1 MFMLDSHSNPPRRS
15 FLKSIPAVIAV
26 LFFCWSAARGQSTG
40 KPIVLPARYDEH
52 RFYVEPVAA
61 DGTRLT
67 FYTDTG
73 GGLFLLRDAVE
84 RLRLSMVNVGGEG
97 KDAFHLAELP
107 KFRADASIP
116 APLSRGGRIP
126 VWSPPTGEG
135 GPSNFVGDGMLGQDW
150 FGGRVW
156 QFDYPGRRLL
166 LLEDMPAGDAKH
178 RVSLGFKSDE
188 TGKRALNFPRIQVEI
203 DGETL
208 DLLFDTGA
216 TTFLVDSALA
226 VLKDGGAAARA
237 TSFITNTTFEKWRKE
252 HPDWRVIERA
262 EKSTGEAMI
271 EVPLVTVAGY
281 SVGPVWFTRRADKNF
296 HEYMSGFMD
305 KRVDG
310 ALGGNALRHF
320 RVTVDYPGAVAV
332 FQK

>member
-1 MFMLDSHSNPPRRS
+1 M
-15 FLKSIPAVIAV
+15 
-26 LFFCWSAARGQSTG
+26 
-40 KPIVLPARYDEH
+40 VLPARYDEH
-52 RFYVEPVAA
+52 RFYVEPVAV

-67 FYTDTG
+67 FFTDTG

-107 KFRADASIP
+107 KFRADAGIP

-126 VWSPPTGEG
+126 VWSPQTGEG

-166 LLEDMPAGDAKH
+166 LLEDRPAGNTQH
-178 RVSLGFKSDE
+178 RVSLGFKSDG
-188 TGKRALNFPRIQVEI
+188 TGKRVLNFPRIQAEI

-208 DLLFDTGA
+208 ELLFDTGA

-237 TSFITNTTFEKWRKE
+237 TSFITNTTFEKWRKK
-252 HPDWRVIERA
+252 HPDWRVIEKA

-281 SVGPVWFTRRADKNF
+281 SVGPVWFTRRADRNF

-310 ALGGNALRHF
+310 ALGGNALRYF
-320 RVTVDYPGAVAV
+320 RVTIDYPGAVAL
-332 FQK
+332 FEKP